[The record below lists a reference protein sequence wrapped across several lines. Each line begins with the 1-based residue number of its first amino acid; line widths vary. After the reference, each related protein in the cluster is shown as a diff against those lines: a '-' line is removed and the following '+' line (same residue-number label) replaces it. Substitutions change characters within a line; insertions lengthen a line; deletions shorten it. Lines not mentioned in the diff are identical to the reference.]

1 MAPHVP
7 RTEPRQKA
15 KPPGSGIGT
24 LNERPLHAALKAWIA
39 EEGDEFEVPIDG
51 FVVDIVRGSELI
63 EIQTGS
69 TSILK
74 RKLTTLAKRHRV
86 RLVLPLAA
94 RKTIVRIDEN
104 GRVERSRLSPKR
116 SSLIDVFVELVSLRD
131 LLGDSNFSVDAL
143 LIHEEEIR
151 RPRQSPRRR
160 RQKDW
165 EVHERRLLEVLDHA
179 SFHHPA
185 DYVGILPASLPQSFT
200 TADLAAEMDKPRKLA
215 QKIAYCLRE
224 MGILLAVGRSR
235 RGILYE
241 RHFGN

>member
-1 MAPHVP
+1 MPS
-7 RTEPRQKA
+7 TEPREKA
-15 KPPGSGIGT
+15 VPPGSGIGT
-24 LNERPLHAALKAWIA
+24 LNEKPLHAALKAWIA

-51 FVVDIVRGSELI
+51 FVVDIVRGDELI

-69 TSILK
+69 ASSLK
-74 RKLTTLAKRHRV
+74 RKLTALAKHRRV

-104 GRVERSRLSPKR
+104 GDVERSRLSPKR
-116 SSLIDVFVELVSLRD
+116 NSLIDVFVELVSLRD

-143 LIHEEEIR
+143 LIHEEEVR
-151 RPRQSPRRR
+151 RPRRSPRRR
-160 RQKDW
+160 HQKDW
-165 EVHERRLLEVLDHA
+165 EVHERRLLEVLDHV

-185 DYVGILPASLPQSFT
+185 DFVGILPASLSQPFT
-200 TADLAAEMDKPRKLA
+200 TADLATELNKPRRLA

-241 RHFGN
+241 RRFGS